1 MNDIDSR
8 TIRHLVNFILD
19 KDYMSVYNGR
29 WDKYFSDKKLWNEY
43 FHLVFKTDEQLS
55 KLLEL
60 AKNKAKEIQES
71 SLYKALN
78 EETPD

>member
-1 MNDIDSR
+1 MNDLDSR
-8 TIRHLVNFILD
+8 TIHHLVNFILD
-19 KDYMSVYNGR
+19 KEYMSVYNGR
-29 WDKYFSDKKLWNEY
+29 WDKYFSTNNLWEEY
-43 FHLVFKTDEQLS
+43 FHLVFKTDHQLS

-60 AKNKAKEIQES
+60 AKTKAKGIKES